1 MALGEPGSEAGEGN
15 SKTNIH
21 LDDNQRMYFD
31 EVYKLNQNIVLIVF
45 AGRPLIMTHY
55 HQLAKAI
62 IYAYQP
68 GLEAGNAIKRIVYG
82 DVSPSGKITM
92 SFPYHEGQIPIY
104 YNHYST
110 GRPFD
115 DKRPK
120 YRYNTRYL
128 DCQNEPLY
136 PFGYGLSYGSF
147 MYSNLKINKTI
158 LKKDEELIVEIEINN
173 QSSYDA
179 DEIVQCYIEAKS
191 FSVTRPVNELKK
203 FKKVHFAAFET
214 KIVSF
219 ELSINDFRSYNI
231 DMNWTAE
238 ERDYI
243 IKVGTNSSDLL
254 EANLKVID
262 E

>member
-1 MALGEPGSEAGEGN
+1 
-15 SKTNIH
+15 
-21 LDDNQRMYFD
+21 
-31 EVYKLNQNIVLIVF
+31 
-45 AGRPLIMTHY
+45 
-55 HQLAKAI
+55 
-62 IYAYQP
+62 
-68 GLEAGNAIKRIVYG
+68 
-82 DVSPSGKITM
+82 
-92 SFPYHEGQIPIY
+92 
-104 YNHYST
+104 
-110 GRPFD
+110 
-115 DKRPK
+115 
-120 YRYNTRYL
+120 
-128 DCQNEPLY
+128 
-136 PFGYGLSYGSF
+136 